1 VEVILDGYLH
11 IPGGYPVKIPPRP
24 PERPLAA
31 PAPAAMPGLVFAPH
45 PLLPA
50 TRTLHE
56 SVVLP
61 GESLHAYLTRLLPD
75 VPVGDARIHWL
86 AAIGDKRVPR
96 ALWAKTFPKPGQ
108 IITLTISLRGGG
120 GGGGGGKNPLQ
131 TVLSI
136 GLMLVAPA
144 VGGSLATTIFGEG
157 AKFALFGQSVS
168 WSSVFSGLVGAAG
181 RMLISRLAS
190 PPQPNLSQASG
201 AGGGAAAAVS
211 PTYSLSG
218 GANRARPY
226 EPLPLVMGRHR
237 IFPDFGARFYSEF
250 EGEDQFGYYV
260 FNFGLSDLVL
270 SDYRIGTTPIDNYQD
285 VQIEES
291 GVDGA
296 LKSFPGNV
304 DSVAGAALTV
314 ALGAITRTS
323 SISATALAVD
333 LQASLYEIGGG
344 APAANTVVLK
354 IEYRLAGAGGW
365 TDLAYSTDT
374 APADY
379 ASTLGTCYIKDTDA
393 GAGQVSITNATQKPV
408 RRSFKWN
415 VAPGQYEVRV
425 TRITADSTS
434 ASSISETAWST
445 LKTYQPDTA
454 DYTGQKRVGIK
465 IKASGQLQG
474 QLDQFSAIA
483 SAKCEAWNGA
493 AWVLQET
500 SNPAWWARWFAKG
513 KLIGGKRA
521 FGCDLAD
528 AEIDG
533 DAWKAFGTWC
543 DTKALTFNAVFD
555 QARVAGEMLS
565 MIVRCGRGRI
575 TWANGK
581 LGVVWDAGGQ
591 PVVAQFGM
599 ANIIRDS
606 FQVQYVSDET
616 PEEVIVKYINPDKD
630 WAQDEV
636 RCKVPG
642 VTTPATSATVELFG
656 CTNTDMAGREGN
668 LQAASHEH
676 NRRRISFDADMEGF
690 CVTAGDVV
698 TLSHDLTSWAVSG
711 RLIAGT
717 ATVLQLDRSVT
728 FTAGLPHYLLIEF
741 PNKFFTIKDV
751 VNPGAVTT
759 DTITLTSALP
769 TVDSQGN
776 TLYTPNTDPDH
787 PPVDYKFSFDPRATP
802 GKKCKIVGT
811 DPRNMERVQ
820 LVLIDEED
828 GYYSSEFNAYT
839 ASAAAAGDPA
849 PTLSGLTIAEQ
860 LFVQGSVYQVRLSL
874 TWDVAGSYEVA
885 QIRAGINGGALQN
898 KGSTYGRSFEFTV
911 PDSGTV
917 QIEVTGFSPR
927 GRTAT
932 ESRLTATHTVVGD
945 AFDPAD
951 VSAFSI
957 DGDVLRWTGS
967 GSPVKAGF
975 ALRYHHGDYR
985 SWGDAT
991 PLYSGL
997 VTESPYTMSPRPAGP
1012 LTIMIKEVAT
1022 SGRESANAAL
1032 IVTDLGDAPVANVLA
1047 IEDFHAA
1054 GYVGTITNGT
1064 VSGGNLEA
1072 DTTTTFYGADDE
1084 APLYGPDDAAA
1095 LFAATGYAEMTY
1107 ETPEFTPAEVLTGS
1121 TMTLDHTIA
1130 GQPFFV
1136 DYRATGPGPF
1146 YTGFDANPL
1155 FDDDAAPLFDAAPD
1169 WSPWPGAVV
1178 VLSQPYQFRARTAQ
1192 GGTQG
1197 VISEFKAVIDAPD
1210 IEEIFN
1216 DLAISAGGTRLP
1228 ITKPF
1233 TVISNVQL
1241 TLESDGGTAVGAK
1254 YLDKD
1259 ATLGPLINCTNSANA
1274 AVAGVV
1280 DARIKGY

>member
-1 VEVILDGYLH
+1 MEVS
-11 IPGGYPVKIPPRP
+11 KN
-24 PERPLAA
+24 ELAA
-31 PAPAAMPGLVFAPH
+31 VAALPALRSVPRLVPSLVFAPH

-50 TRTLHE
+50 TRQLLDAP
-56 SVVLP
+56 VLP
-61 GESLHAYLTRLLPD
+61 GESLRAFLERLLPE
-75 VPVGDARIHWL
+75 VPIGDTRMHWVCS
-86 AAIGDKRVPR
+86 IGDKRVPR

-120 GGGGGGKNPLQ
+120 GGGGGKNPLQ

-136 GLMLVAPA
+136 GLMLVAPGIGA
-144 VGGSLATTIFGEG
+144 AIGQGLGVSGTAFSIFGQ
-157 AKFALFGQSVS
+157 AVS
-168 WSSVFSGLVGAAG
+168 WSSVFSGLVSVAG
-181 RMLISRLAS
+181 KMLISRLAS
-190 PPQPNLSQASG
+190 PPQQNLSQASG
-201 AGGGAAAAVS
+201 GAGGGSAAAVS

-226 EPLPLVMGRHR
+226 EPMPLVMGRHR
-237 IFPDFGARFYSEF
+237 VFPDFGAKFYSEF
-250 EGEDQFGYYV
+250 EGDDQFGYYV

-270 SDYRIGTTPIDNYQD
+270 TDYRIGNTPVSNYQD

-291 GVDGA
+291 GTDGA
-296 LKSFPGNV
+296 LKSWPGNV
-304 DSVAGAALTV
+304 DSVAGAALTSAV
-314 ALGAITRTS
+314 GAITRTS
-323 SISATALAVD
+323 SIDATALAVD
-333 LQASLYEIGGG
+333 LQASLYNIGGG
-344 APAANTVVLK
+344 SPAANTVSIR
-354 IEYRLAGAGGW
+354 IEYRLVGAGSW
-365 TDLAYSTDT
+365 TDLDFSTDT
-374 APADY
+374 APANYVD
-379 ASTLGTCYIKDTDA
+379 TIGKCYIKDTDA
-393 GAGQVSITNATQKPV
+393 GSGVVSITNATQKPV

-415 VAPGQYEVRV
+415 VAQGQYEVRV
-425 TRITADSTS
+425 TRTTADSTD
-434 ASSISETAWST
+434 AAAVSETAWST

-483 SAKCEAWNGA
+483 SARCEAWNGS
-493 AWVLQET
+493 AWVTQET

-513 KLIGGKRA
+513 AAIAGKRA
-521 FGCDLAD
+521 FGCMLTDVQ
-528 AEIDG
+528 IDE
-533 DAWKAFGTWC
+533 DAWKDFGAWC
-543 DTKALTFNAVFD
+543 TTKSLTFDAVFD
-555 QARVAGEMLS
+555 QPRVAGEMLS

-606 FQVQYVSDET
+606 FEVQYVSDET

-642 VTTPATSATVELFG
+642 VTTPATSATMELFG
-656 CTNTDMAGREGN
+656 CTNTDMAAREGN
-668 LQAASHEH
+668 LQAASHFY
-676 NRRRISFDADMEGF
+676 NRRRIAFDADMEGQ
-690 CVTAGDVV
+690 CVTGGDVV
-698 TLSHDLTSWAVSG
+698 VIAHDLTRWAKSG

-717 ATVLQLDRSVT
+717 STVLQLDRDVT
-728 FTAGLPHYLLIEF
+728 FNAGQPTYCLVEF
-741 PNKFFTIKDV
+741 PNKYFIIKDV
-751 VNPGAVTT
+751 VNPGNVTT
-759 DTITLTSALP
+759 DTITLASPLP
-769 TVDSQGN
+769 TVDNLGN

-787 PPVDYKFSFDPRATP
+787 PPVDFKFSFDARATP

-811 DPRNMERVQ
+811 DPRGLERVK

-828 GYYSSEFNAYT
+828 GYYASEFNSYT
-839 ASAAAAGDPA
+839 TSAAAAGDPA

-874 TWDVAGSYEVA
+874 TWDVAGPYEVA

-898 KGSTYGRSFEFTV
+898 KGSSYGRSFEFTV
-911 PDSGTV
+911 PDSGSV
-917 QIEVTGFSPR
+917 EIEVTGFSPR

-932 ESRLTATHTVVGD
+932 ESRLTTTHTVVGD

-985 SWGDAT
+985 SWGDAA

-1022 SGRESANAAL
+1022 SGRESANAAV

-1072 DTTTTFYGADDE
+1072 DTTTTFYGADDG
-1084 APLYGPDDAAA
+1084 APIYGPDDAAA

-1107 ETPEFTPAEVLTGS
+1107 ETPEFTPAQVLTGS

-1155 FDDDAAPLFDAAPD
+1155 FDDDAAPLFDAVPD
-1169 WSPWPGAVV
+1169 WSPWPGAVTV
-1178 VLSQPYQFRARTAQ
+1178 ISQPYQFRARTAQ

-1197 VISEFKAVIDAPD
+1197 VISAFAAVIDAPD